1 MKLGEAI
8 LSESEHGGITI
19 QFNNSNEY
27 SISAS
32 PLWSMAGWQ
41 MSFVQLAANTKL
53 QLDHS
58 KGKNYVKVITGQ
70 LSNIN
75 RDAFAQPKTVRNTIV
90 DADYVQTGSKVAII
104 AIMIKTP
111 QTPESINSMEQMS
124 VRGPK
129 AELLSWKRCDEYEW
143 GKEIFKNVEF
153 YNLRGFQIKN
163 AQGKEVCY
171 VQFWTAGKGVK
182 GTDHN
187 HSKSPSES
195 IPAFCEIHF
204 GMFNGTGQGG
214 MVDSEVT
221 LPILEGDEH
230 GPFWKINSTTGEP
243 VLRDNGAVYYDIHRW
258 QAGQDKK
265 QSQAFDVWAAF
276 EISPSEAIFN
286 HRGKD
291 NERE

>member
-1 MKLGEAI
+1 MKLGDAI
-8 LSESEHGGITI
+8 ISESERGGIAI
-19 QFNNSNEY
+19 QFNNSNEC

-32 PLWSMAGWQ
+32 PVWGMAGWQ

-53 QLDHS
+53 ELDHS
-58 KGKNYVKVITGQ
+58 KGKNYVKVITGR
-70 LSNIN
+70 LTNIN

-90 DADYVQTGSKVAII
+90 DANFIQAGNEVTII

-111 QTPESINSMEQMS
+111 QAPEFINSMEQMK
-124 VRGPK
+124 VKGPK
-129 AELLSWKRCDEYEW
+129 AELLTWKRCDEYEW
-143 GKEIFKNVEF
+143 GKEIFKGAEF
-153 YNLRGFQIKN
+153 YNLRGFQIN
-163 AQGKEVCY
+163 DAQGEDICY

-187 HSKSPSES
+187 HSQAPSKSA
-195 IPAFCEIHF
+195 PAFCEIHF

-214 MVDSEVT
+214 MVDSEVN
-221 LPILEGDEH
+221 LPLLEGDEH
-230 GPFWKINSTTGEP
+230 GPFWKINPTTGEP

-276 EISPSEAIFN
+276 EIAPSQAIIK
-286 HRGKD
+286 R
-291 NERE
+291 ER